1 MQITRLLIENFKGI
15 DRREISFLEE
25 GTNRPRPL
33 TVLLGDNGSGK
44 TTVLQAIALVLSLAT
59 GKTKKPPLL
68 SWPGFMAERVS
79 SRGPTRV
86 ELDVRIEQDELQAT
100 QELFSNWPNEER
112 LTVPAV
118 IRLSPP
124 LLPHD
129 IEVRLTYE
137 NGFVKAHRTSSPSGA
152 VPDEFLLRG
161 RSLIRDMAQVQPQWG
176 AFSQRVGDVFWFDQN
191 RNLTSVGN
199 HEQHGLERLRE
210 SLVGWWGVHTSQR
223 RNGTPDYLE
232 RLQKRFAEIFPGTT
246 FEGLAPRSL
255 DRAPSAADFYFLL
268 KREGRVY
275 DLAEM
280 SSGEQAVFPLLYEFV
295 WQNIARSVVLIDE
308 LELHLHP
315 PQQQALLSA
324 LRHIGPDCQF
334 IVTSHSPYL
343 ETVVPDEDE
352 VRLPGGQ
359 RCL

>member
-1 MQITRLLIENFKGI
+1 MQITRLKIENFKGI
-15 DRREISFLEE
+15 DQLEISFLEE

-59 GKTKKPPLL
+59 RKTEEPAGLA
-68 SWPGFMAERVS
+68 WPGFMAERVS
-79 SRGPTRV
+79 SRGATRV
-86 ELDVRIEQDELQAT
+86 EMDVRIDQEELRAT
-100 QELFSNWPNEER
+100 QALFDNWPNEAR
-112 LTVPAV
+112 LKFPAV
-118 IRLSPP
+118 LSPE
-124 LLPHD
+124 LSLPPHMK
-129 IEVRLTYE
+129 VRLIYE
-137 NGFVKAHRTSSPSGA
+137 KGTVKAHRILGSGSS

-161 RSLIRDMAQVQPQWG
+161 RSLLRDVVKVQPQWG
-176 AFSQRVGDVFWFDQN
+176 NFSEEVGDVYWFDQN
-191 RNLTSVGN
+191 RNLASVGSN
-199 HEQHGLERLRE
+199 ARNGLERLRE

-223 RNGTPDYLE
+223 RNGTPDFLD

-246 FEGLAPRSL
+246 FEGLAPRNL
-255 DRAPSAADFYFLL
+255 ERAPSAADFYFLL
-268 KREGRVY
+268 KREGRIY

-280 SSGEQAVFPLLYEFV
+280 SSGEQAVFPLLYEFI

-315 PQQQALLSA
+315 PQQQALLAA
-324 LRHIGPDCQF
+324 LRKIGPDCQF

-343 ETVVPDEDE
+343 ESVVPDEDE

>member
-1 MQITRLLIENFKGI
+1 M
-15 DRREISFLEE
+15 
-25 GTNRPRPL
+25 
-33 TVLLGDNGSGK
+33 
-44 TTVLQAIALVLSLAT
+44 LSLAT
-59 GKTKKPPLL
+59 GKTEKPSELA
-68 SWPGFMAERVS
+68 WPGFMAERVS
-79 SRGPTRV
+79 SRGTTRV
-86 ELDVRIEQDELQAT
+86 ELDVRFDLDELQAT
-100 QELFSNWPNEER
+100 QELYRDWS
-112 LTVPAV
+112 
-118 IRLSPP
+118 SSHPP
-124 LLPHD
+124 LTPGHTRLISP
-129 IEVRLTYE
+129 IEIREEVRLIYA
-137 NGFVKAHRTSSPSGA
+137 NGVVHHHRKSDGSWMPTG
-152 VPDEFLLRG
+152 ELFRG
-161 RSLIRDMAQVQPQWG
+161 RAFIRDLVQVQPQWG
-176 AFSQRVGDVFWFDQN
+176 AFSERVGDVFWFDQN

-223 RNGTPDYLE
+223 RNGTPDYLD
-232 RLQKRFAEIFPGTT
+232 RLQTRFAEIFPGTT

-315 PQQQALLSA
+315 PQQQALLAA

>member
-1 MQITRLLIENFKGI
+1 MQITRLTIENFKGI
-15 DRREISFLEE
+15 DQLEISFLEE

-59 GKTKKPPLL
+59 RKTEKPSDL

-79 SRGPTRV
+79 SRGPTKV
-86 ELDVRIEQDELQAT
+86 ELDLRFEPDELQAT
-100 QELFSNWPNEER
+100 QELYREWTRGRPPTFPGV
-112 LTVPAV
+112 VP
-118 IRLSPP
+118 PHP
-124 LLPHD
+124 QLPARS
-129 IEVRLTYE
+129 EVRLVYE
-137 NGFVKAHRTSSPSGA
+137 GGSVWSSGGPLDDVWLG
-152 VPDEFLLRG
+152 LLLCQG
-161 RSLIRDMAQVQPQWG
+161 RAFIRDMVQVSPQWDV
-176 AFSQRVGDVFWFDQN
+176 FSQRVGDVFWFDQN
-191 RNLTSVGN
+191 RNLTSFRSQG
-199 HEQHGLERLRE
+199 QHGPERLRE

-223 RNGTPDYLE
+223 RSGTPDFLE

-246 FEGLAPRSL
+246 FEGLAPRNL
-255 DRAPSAADFYFLL
+255 ERAPSAADFYFLL
-268 KREGRVY
+268 KREGRIY

-315 PQQQALLSA
+315 PQQQALLAA
-324 LRHIGPDCQF
+324 LRKIGPDCQF

-343 ETVVPDEDE
+343 ESVVPDEDE